1 MILNHLFKKIIFY
14 KNMKKKI
21 LKKPNWIKIKLPL
34 NNINKVQ
41 KIKSILEKNKLYSV
55 CEEASCP
62 NLIECFGK
70 GQVTFMILGNICTRN
85 CPYCDV
91 IHGRPII
98 KYSKKEASNLA
109 NIILKMKLKYV
120 VITSVN
126 RDDLHD
132 GGAKQ
137 FVNCIK
143 KIRKKNFNIKIEIL
157 VPDFK
162 NCIEKA
168 LNIFSVSLPDVFNHN
183 IETVKNLYYKIRPSG
198 KYYKSLILLKKFKYL
213 FPNILTKSG
222 LIVGLGETNKELFT
236 TIKDLKFNGV
246 DILTIGQYLQPSK
259 NHLPVYKYYSLKE
272 FAQIKEEAIKIGFK
286 KVICGPFIRSS
297 YNAQKNYPN

>member
-1 MILNHLFKKIIFY
+1 
-14 KNMKKKI
+14 MKQKI
-21 LKKPNWIKIKLPL
+21 LKKPNWIKIKFS
-34 NNINKVQ
+34 IKHVNKIK
-41 KIKSILEKNKLYSV
+41 KIKSILKKNKLYSV

-70 GQVTFMILGNICTRN
+70 GQLTFMILGNICTRN

-91 IHGRPII
+91 IHGRPKI
-98 KYSKKEASNLA
+98 KYNKNEASNLA
-109 NIILKMKLKYV
+109 NIIFKMKLKYV

-132 GGAKQ
+132 GGANQ
-137 FVNCIK
+137 FIECIK
-143 KIRKKNFNIKIEIL
+143 KIRKKNSNIKIEIL

-162 NCIEKA
+162 NCMEKA
-168 LNIFSVSLPDVFNHN
+168 LNIFSYSLPDVFNHN
-183 IETVKNLYYKIRPSG
+183 IETVQRLYYKIRPSG
-198 KYYKSLILLKKFKYL
+198 KYKKSLMLLKKFKNL

-222 LIVGLGETNKELFT
+222 LMVGLGETRKELFN
-236 TIKDLKFNGV
+236 TIKDLKYSQV

-259 NHLPVYKYYSLKE
+259 NHIPVYKYISLNE
-272 FAQIKEEAIKIGFK
+272 FAQIQKEAKKLGFK

-297 YNAQKNYPN
+297 YNAEKFSF

>member
-1 MILNHLFKKIIFY
+1 
-14 KNMKKKI
+14 MKQKI
-21 LKKPNWIKIKLPL
+21 LKKPNWIKIKFSIK
-34 NNINKVQ
+34 NINKIK
-41 KIKSILEKNKLYSV
+41 KIKSILKKNKLYSV

-70 GQVTFMILGNICTRN
+70 KQLTFMILGNICTRN

-91 IHGRPII
+91 IHGRPKI
-98 KYSKKEASNLA
+98 KYDENEASNLA
-109 NIILKMKLKYV
+109 NIIFKMQLKYV

-132 GGAKQ
+132 GGASQ
-137 FVNCIK
+137 FVKCIK
-143 KIRKKNFNIKIEIL
+143 KIRKKNSNIRIEIL

-168 LNIFSVSLPDVFNHN
+168 LKIFSKSLPNVFNHN
-183 IETVKNLYYKIRPSG
+183 IETVQRLYYKIRPSG
-198 KYYKSLILLKKFKYL
+198 NYQKSLILLKKFKNL

-222 LIVGLGETNKELFT
+222 LMVGLGETKEELFN
-236 TIKDLKFNGV
+236 TIKDLKYSKV

-259 NHLPVYKYYSLKE
+259 HHIPVYQYISLNE
-272 FAQIKEEAIKIGFK
+272 FAQIQKKAKKIGFK

-297 YNAQKNYPN
+297 YNAEKFSF